1 MVRALALRALALRDV
16 ALHCAN
22 TFAYHWRNR
31 RAVYRKSYTAEE
43 ADFLPASLALIERPV
58 SPTARITGL
67 SLVLL
72 VVSIVVWSLVAHVD
86 IIVSAT
92 GKIIPSGRTKT
103 IASVEVASVRA
114 IHVVEGQ
121 RVHAG
126 DLLIELDARMFEADE
141 RKAQAEVNA
150 ARIEIAR
157 SEAMIDALDR
167 DRPPALRPVPET
179 SPEDYQQAI
188 YDVRGRYLDYK
199 AKLAELD
206 GEIHRYALALPLT
219 QQRADTYAEL
229 VKTHDVSA
237 TAWSEKRQEVVD
249 LDGQL
254 TQAQNS
260 RASLIAQTR
269 REALDSLTDAETK
282 ASRAMQD
289 VARARSE
296 VRLLALRAPVDGS
309 VQQLTVHTVGG
320 VVGTAQP
327 LMLIVPRDDTIEIEG
342 FVENKDI
349 GYVRAGQS
357 AAVKIDAFDYTKYGM
372 VHGRVVFVSNDAVD
386 DQKLGSVYETHVRL
400 TASSIL
406 VDGRQ
411 ATLTPGMT
419 VQVEIKTG
427 TRRVIEYV
435 VSPLLRHG
443 HESLNER

>member
-1 MVRALALRALALRDV
+1 
-16 ALHCAN
+16 
-22 TFAYHWRNR
+22 
-31 RAVYRKSYTAEE
+31 
-43 ADFLPASLALIERPV
+43 
-58 SPTARITGL
+58 
-67 SLVLL
+67 
-72 VVSIVVWSLVAHVD
+72 
-86 IIVSAT
+86 
-92 GKIIPSGRTKT
+92 
-103 IASVEVASVRA
+103 
-114 IHVVEGQ
+114 
-121 RVHAG
+121 
-126 DLLIELDARMFEADE
+126 
-141 RKAQAEVNA
+141 
-150 ARIEIAR
+150 
-157 SEAMIDALDR
+157 
-167 DRPPALRPVPET
+167 
-179 SPEDYQQAI
+179 
-188 YDVRGRYLDYK
+188 
-199 AKLAELD
+199 
-206 GEIHRYALALPLT
+206 
-219 QQRADTYAEL
+219 
-229 VKTHDVSA
+229 
-237 TAWSEKRQEVVD
+237 VVD

-320 VVGTAQP
+320 VVGAAQP